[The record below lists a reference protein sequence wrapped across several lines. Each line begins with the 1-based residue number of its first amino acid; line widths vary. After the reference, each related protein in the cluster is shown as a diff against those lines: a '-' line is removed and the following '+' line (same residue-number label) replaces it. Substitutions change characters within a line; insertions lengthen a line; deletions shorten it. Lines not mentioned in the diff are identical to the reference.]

1 MSTDDS
7 AGEVTAFA
15 ALLTELKGRTER
27 SYGSLAR
34 RLGMNTSTLHRYCA
48 GEAVPQDF
56 APVERL
62 AEFCG
67 ATQEERLEL
76 HRRWLRAVAARQR
89 ARGAV
94 ADTRETPETLDAQ
107 ATEVAPEIRTARALP
122 ETEETSGTGEAL
134 ETSETAVTAGSA
146 ETRSQ
151 APAPASPVVQIR
163 KQGEQREQQTPS
175 RRWYRSRRASV
186 LVGVAC
192 ALLAALGTLSAL
204 PDGGRH
210 PASVDASRSTAPVS
224 VAPTG
229 TAGPHRSPTPTAP
242 ALASPTPGAI
252 SPVSGSGSA
261 RPSRGA
267 APTGDGNAA
276 AHTGAPLAWTADSQ
290 VWALGCGHDYV
301 IDKPPAQVPPP
312 PTEQDAGPWATAQ
325 GAVHGRET
333 NVEISVQGRSS
344 TAVVLTAL
352 RVRVAGRAAPTPG
365 TVYAMDR
372 GCGGSLSKRYFAVDL
387 DKDRPV
393 AHSVAGDDAGTPIP
407 AVSLPYRVSS
417 KDPEVLLVTAR
428 TENCDCNWYLELDW
442 SSQGRTGTVRID
454 DHGRPFRTSGIKGLP
469 RYWYGSDEGER
480 RWVPAVD

>member
-1 MSTDDS
+1 MSSDD
-7 AGEVTAFA
+7 GVGDVTEFA

-67 ATQEERLEL
+67 ATPEERLEL

-89 ARGAV
+89 PRGAGTGTGTGT
-94 ADTRETPETLDAQ
+94 AATENPETSETSSETPET
-107 ATEVAPEIRTARALP
+107 P
-122 ETEETSGTGEAL
+122 ETPEL
-134 ETSETAVTAGSA
+134 DK
-146 ETRSQ
+146 
-151 APAPASPVVQIR
+151 
-163 KQGEQREQQTPS
+163 KQLPH
-175 RRWYRSRRASV
+175 RRWPRQRRTTV

-192 ALLAALGTLSAL
+192 ALLATLGTLSAL
-204 PDGGRH
+204 PGGGH
-210 PASVDASRSTAPVS
+210 PTVSDDAARSAGSSGGPSGTTAPL
-224 VAPTG
+224 P
-229 TAGPHRSPTPTAP
+229 SPTPTAST
-242 ALASPTPGAI
+242 AASRTPGAAST
-252 SPVSGSGSA
+252 SPGSGPGSA
-261 RPSRGA
+261 PGRTSPSANA
-267 APTGDGNAA
+267 APGGGKASAPATGV
-276 AHTGAPLAWTADSQ
+276 PLAWTADSQ

-301 IDKPPAQVPPP
+301 IGKPPAQVPPP
-312 PTEQDAGPWATAQ
+312 PAEQDAGLWASAQ

-352 RVRVAGRAAPTPG
+352 RVRVVGRAAPASG
-365 TVYAMDR
+365 TAYAMDQ

-393 AHSVAGDDAGTPIP
+393 AHSVAGNDSGTPIP

-417 KDPEVLLVTAR
+417 EDPEVLLVTAR
-428 TENCDCNWYLELDW
+428 TESCDCNWYLELDW
-442 SSQGRTGTVRID
+442 SSQGRAGTVRID
-454 DHGRPFRTSGIKGLP
+454 DHGHPFRTSSIKGLP
-469 RYWYGSDEGER
+469 RYWYGTDNGER
-480 RWVPAVD
+480 KWVPATG